1 MDNEKLKLKPCPFC
15 GSQNV
20 TKILMPGLT
29 WIVGCYECG
38 CRTGEYFR
46 SSEAVSVWNNRPD
59 PEDDV
64 RSVAEII
71 KMAKAEQS
79 NMPLPCEETPF

>member
-38 CRTGEYFR
+38 CRTPGHLR
-46 SSEAVSVWNNRPD
+46 SIDAVKSWNTRPD
-59 PEDDV
+59 PEDEV

-71 KMAKAEQS
+71 NEMAEQS
-79 NMPLPCEETPF
+79 SMPLPCEETPF